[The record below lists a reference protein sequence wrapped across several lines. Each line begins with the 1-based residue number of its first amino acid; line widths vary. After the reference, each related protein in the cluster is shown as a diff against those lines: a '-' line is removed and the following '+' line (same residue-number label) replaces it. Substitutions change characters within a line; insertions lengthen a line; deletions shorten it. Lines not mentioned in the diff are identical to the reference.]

1 MPNHNGHLDIKFLQ
15 RGVQHLCL
23 HLDGYVTMVG
33 AITVAVT
40 GTIEGKRAIV

>member
-15 RGVQHLCL
+15 GGVKHLCL
-23 HLDGYVTMVG
+23 HLNGYVTMIRPV
-33 AITVAVT
+33 AVAVT